1 MKDNFEGS
9 FLICCK
15 MGFVNVYILATG
27 SALEA
32 CQAGN
37 MDPNCSSFPPLRY
50 SKLAGYYLHS
60 KPKPKRQ
67 RRGGEADGLTAKSGQ
82 MLSQIIF
89 PCLG

>member
-37 MDPNCSSFPPLRY
+37 MDPNCSSFPPLGTV
-50 SKLAGYYLHS
+50 S
-60 KPKPKRQ
+60 
-67 RRGGEADGLTAKSGQ
+67 
-82 MLSQIIF
+82 
-89 PCLG
+89 